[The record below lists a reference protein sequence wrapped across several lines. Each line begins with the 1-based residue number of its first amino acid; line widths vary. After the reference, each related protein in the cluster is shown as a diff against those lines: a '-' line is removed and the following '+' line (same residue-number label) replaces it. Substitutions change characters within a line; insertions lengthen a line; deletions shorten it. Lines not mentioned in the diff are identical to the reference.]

1 MRKIIYIFLRR
12 IDKSHTNIPNILYY
26 NLNELPSM
34 TIMVYM
40 AHLPP
45 IMVNMT
51 LMHSLATLR
60 DLGRAY

>member
-12 IDKSHTNIPNILYY
+12 IDKSHTNIPNILDY

-40 AHLPP
+40 AH
-45 IMVNMT
+45 
-51 LMHSLATLR
+51 
-60 DLGRAY
+60 